1 MAIIV
6 ALAALY
12 FFRLNALYL
21 FAIAG
26 VVYVISRARGE

>member
-12 FFRLNALYL
+12 LFELRALYL

-26 VVYVISRARGE
+26 VVYMISRARGE